1 MVDGSANELWS
12 PLLFGSGGI
21 AGVGLLRARETEVI
35 AAAVKRKIK
44 RDELAVVGAGGGD
57 LDSGLE
63 LVQSVSVHSSVRVR
77 IYSETLLQ

>member
-1 MVDGSANELWS
+1 
-12 PLLFGSGGI
+12 
-21 AGVGLLRARETEVI
+21 
-35 AAAVKRKIK
+35 
-44 RDELAVVGAGGGD
+44 VVGAGGGD